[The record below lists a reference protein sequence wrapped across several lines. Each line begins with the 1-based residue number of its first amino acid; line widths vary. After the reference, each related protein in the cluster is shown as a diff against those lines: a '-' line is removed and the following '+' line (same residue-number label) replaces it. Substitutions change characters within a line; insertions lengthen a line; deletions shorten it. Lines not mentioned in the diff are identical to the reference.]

1 MTTATAAGT
10 EPGTAAPVRWSRR
23 PSGSAQALMLV
34 VLLALCVGAGLAASV
49 VTRPA
54 VAGWYQDIAKPAW
67 TAPDIAF
74 PFVWAA
80 LYLLMALAA
89 WQAWR
94 SAAHAAAGAL
104 VPFLIQLGL
113 NAAWPYAFFGMRN
126 FDLGFVIILGLVP
139 ALLATMVTF
148 SQRSALAAWLMV
160 PYLVWACYATA
171 LNAAVV
177 QLNP

>member
-1 MTTATAAGT
+1 MTITAPAERTRTAGAT
-10 EPGTAAPVRWSRR
+10 RANRR
-23 PSGSAQALMLV
+23 PSPSRQALMLV
-34 VLLALCVGAGLAASV
+34 LLLALCVAAGLAASV

-74 PFVWAA
+74 PFVWAV
-80 LYLLMALAA
+80 LYILMGFAA

-104 VPFLIQLGL
+104 LPFVVQLAL
-113 NAAWPYAFFGMRN
+113 NAGWPYAFFGMRN
-126 FDLGFVIILGLVP
+126 FDLGFVIILALVP
-139 ALLATMVTF
+139 AVLATMVTF
-148 SQRSALAAWLMV
+148 AQRSALAAWLMV
-160 PYLVWACYATA
+160 PYLLWACYATA
-171 LNAAVV
+171 LNVAVM